1 MIKRIVIVVYPG
13 VTLLDAAGPAQVFS
27 SANNALIDAGQP
39 PYYDL
44 TLASPQGGDVR
55 TDTGITV
62 NTITL
67 SQASALPIDTTI
79 ISGGVGVF
87 SAIEE
92 QDLLAWVVA
101 RHEDSRRLVT
111 TCMGAFVTAKAG
123 LLKGKPVATH
133 WRYTDRLQAE
143 HPEAR
148 VQKDPLF
155 IRSGKIWSAAG
166 VTSGID
172 MALSL
177 VEEDHGH
184 SIAMH
189 VAQSLV
195 VFFKRP
201 GGQAQ
206 FSNTLMA
213 QRDDETGAFSKLH
226 GWIAANLQFDLG
238 VETLASQAGM
248 SPRTFARLYKTRVGK
263 TPAKTVEGLRVDA
276 AKRLLEQG
284 HTPLGK
290 VATLIG
296 LSDEQRMRRAFL
308 RHVGVTPY
316 DYRQK
321 FQTSAAAD

>member
-27 SANNALIDAGQP
+27 SANSALIDAGLP

-44 TLASPQGGDVR
+44 TLASPQGGEVR

-62 NTITL
+62 NTVTL
-67 SQASALPIDTTI
+67 DLASALPVDTAI

-87 SAIEE
+87 NAIEE
-92 QDLLAWVVA
+92 QDLLDWVVA

-133 WRYTDRLQAE
+133 WRYTDQLQKE
-143 HPEAR
+143 HPDAR

-155 IRSGKIWSAAG
+155 VRSGKIWSAAG

-172 MALSL
+172 MALAM
-177 VEEDHGH
+177 VEDDHGH
-184 SIAMH
+184 AIAMH

-195 VFFKRP
+195 VFFKRQ

-206 FSNTLMA
+206 FSNALIA
-213 QRDDETGAFSKLH
+213 QTDDETGSFSELH
-226 GWIAANLQFDLG
+226 GWIAGNLQFELD

-248 SPRTFARLYKTRVGK
+248 SPRTFARSYKSRVGT
-263 TPAKTVEGLRVDA
+263 TPAKTVERLRVDA
-276 AKRLLEQG
+276 AKRMLQQG
-284 HTPLGK
+284 HTPLSK
-290 VATLIG
+290 IASLTG
-296 LSDEQRMRRAFL
+296 LADEQRMRRAFV
-308 RHVGVTPY
+308 RHLGVTPH

-321 FQTSAAAD
+321 FQANVA